1 MHAEQELRI
10 AHLELRRVEVHRLRV
25 DVDEARAK
33 TGERD
38 DVRRRRERVRRH
50 DHLVA
55 RLQSEREHREVQRGG
70 ARRDGERMFDV
81 ADPGDLGLE
90 LAHLRAH
97 REHAALEDLGHL
109 GELGLADVGP
119 A

>member
-1 MHAEQELRI
+1 MRAPMRDLRG
-10 AHLELRRVEVHRLRV
+10 VDVHRLGIH
-25 DVDEARAK
+25 VDEPGHEP
-33 TGERD
+33 GESD
-38 DVRRRRERVRRH
+38 DVRGRRERVRRH

-55 RLQSEREHREVQRGG
+55 GLEPEREHRGVQRRR
-70 ARRDGERMFDV
+70 ARGHGQGVLDLAE
-81 ADPGDLGLE
+81 ACNLGLE

-97 REHAALEDLGHL
+97 REHPALEHPGDL